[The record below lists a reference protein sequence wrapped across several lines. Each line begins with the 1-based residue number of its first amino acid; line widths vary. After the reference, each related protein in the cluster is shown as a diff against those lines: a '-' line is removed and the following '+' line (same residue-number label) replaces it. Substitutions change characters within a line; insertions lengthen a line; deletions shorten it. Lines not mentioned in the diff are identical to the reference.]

1 MHVSAKKE
9 LSPPLQIS
17 FSPTV
22 LSATAGWTNQ
32 SNAFI
37 VAYICIH
44 GNGIVQGEKNMP
56 THTISVSSSSI
67 SRPPQQQCRRE
78 ATKNMPPSAEHT
90 THSYTGHRER
100 RPSVYRQTIPIFS
113 SSSCMGGRRRAKK
126 KRIKERRVIVSRIG
140 GGGGL
145 FDLHALF
152 PHFIA
157 REAFVFLFLLFSALD
172 GCSTFVRGRGACER
186 IHGLVRG
193 ISLLALR

>member
-1 MHVSAKKE
+1 MGSARQCQKRAFPRAANIIFPHRPFSDRWLDESIQRFYCRIHMYSWERHCTGRKKH
-9 LSPPLQIS
+9 
-17 FSPTV
+17 
-22 LSATAGWTNQ
+22 
-32 SNAFI
+32 
-37 VAYICIH
+37 AY
-44 GNGIVQGEKNMP
+44 
-56 THTISVSSSSI
+56 THNKRFLLLHFAPSSSTAVPAEGYKKYASL
-67 SRPPQQQCRRE
+67 CR
-78 ATKNMPPSAEHT
+78 TH
-90 THSYTGHRER
+90 THSYTGHSER

-172 GCSTFVRGRGACER
+172 AA
-186 IHGLVRG
+186 
-193 ISLLALR
+193 LL